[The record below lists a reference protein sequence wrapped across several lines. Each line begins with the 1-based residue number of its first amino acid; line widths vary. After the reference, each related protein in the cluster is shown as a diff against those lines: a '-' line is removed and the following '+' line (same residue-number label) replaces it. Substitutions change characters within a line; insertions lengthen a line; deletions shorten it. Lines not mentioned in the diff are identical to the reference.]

1 MLRGAANKEFFKE
14 REKDDVRI
22 KRPIGKKIKRREIR
36 PTRKMINSI
45 ARILGEICGLLE
57 QS

>member
-1 MLRGAANKEFFKE
+1 MLRGAVNKEFFKK

-45 ARILGEICGLLE
+45 ARILGE
-57 QS
+57 S